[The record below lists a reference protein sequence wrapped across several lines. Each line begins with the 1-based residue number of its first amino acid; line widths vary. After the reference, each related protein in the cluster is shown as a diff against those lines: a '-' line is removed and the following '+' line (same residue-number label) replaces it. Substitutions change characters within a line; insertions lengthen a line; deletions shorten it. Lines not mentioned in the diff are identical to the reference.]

1 MARMIPATFS
11 FQSESKAEERLYYKL
26 RDSLDDTHIIFHSF
40 DIFKRNP
47 DSRRIC
53 GTPRHFSR
61 ATRHASAVIARR
73 ENMYKQLLV
82 TES

>member
-11 FQSESKAEERLYYKL
+11 FQPESKAEERLFYAL

-40 DIFKRNP
+40 DLFKRNL
-47 DSRRIC
+47 DIRWIC
-53 GTPRHFSR
+53 EAPRHFPR

-73 ENMYKQLLV
+73 ESAAAISTNNC
-82 TES
+82 